1 MKNTINRDRISMDQ
15 NTMDPDVLVE
25 RGRQL
30 HSAAIGDVLIKMIR
44 SLTGHHGSTD
54 EKGHGLP
61 HAAGHQAR

>member
-1 MKNTINRDRISMDQ
+1 MKNTINHDRISSDH

-30 HSAAIGDVLIKMIR
+30 HSAAIGDVLITMFR
-44 SLTGHHGSTD
+44 SLTGHHSNTD

-61 HAAGHQAR
+61 HAAGHRAR